1 MSKEKLHII
10 VFEHDS
16 LRVNHDLSNEQLRA
30 LQQHYGSQGV
40 PYYNLIHQ
48 GVKFNEYVGV
58 IQVGKTLIEVLP
70 KADKATH
77 TKAEEVKWRDI
88 LIGMLKAVGQFDL
101 KISSESNLKLKANTI
116 LDLYFEMFIKEVE
129 YLLHTGLIKQ
139 YRKKE
144 GNVGALKG
152 NLVFGKHLQQNLTHQ
167 ERFYVRHSYY
177 DTQHQWHAIL
187 YQAIQLLQQINTRA
201 SLQSRIGALLLNF
214 PEVPEIRVSEATFT
228 RLVYSRKTEPYRRA
242 IEIARLLLL
251 RYHPDLSRGRNHVL
265 ALMFDMNLLWE
276 QFVYRSLCKHKL
288 EGMSVK
294 DQHGRDFW
302 QDFKTSSS
310 SRIRPDILIEYQGK
324 SIVLDTKWKNLNSNK
339 PSSQDL
345 QQMFVYHEYFDAERV
360 ALVYPGSK
368 NEKWNGHFY
377 HPQAGNLSNKE
388 CSLITLEVKSDVK
401 CWQKNIYDFYYENMY
416 SEKL

>member
-1 MSKEKLHII
+1 MNQPKNLIT
-10 VFEHDS
+10 VFEHDP
-16 LRVNHDLSNEQLRA
+16 LQVKNGLSDEQLKA
-30 LQQHYGSQGV
+30 LQKHYGPQGV

-70 KADKATH
+70 KADKVTH
-77 TKAEEVKWRDI
+77 TKAKWRDI

-101 KISSESNLKLKANTI
+101 KISSETDLKLKANTI
-116 LDLYFEMFIKEVE
+116 LDLYFEMLIKEVE

-152 NLVFGKHLQQNLTHQ
+152 NLIFGKHLQQNLTHQ
-167 ERFYVRHSYY
+167 ERFYVRHNTY
-177 DTQHQWHAIL
+177 DTQHHWHAIL

-201 SLQSRIGALLLNF
+201 GLQSRIGALLLHF
-214 PEVPEIRVSEATFT
+214 PEVPEIRVTEATFA
-228 RLVYSRKTEPYRRA
+228 RLVYSRKTEPYRHA
-242 IEIARLLLL
+242 MEIARLLLL
-251 RYHPDLSRGRNHVL
+251 RYHPDLSLGRNHVL

-294 DQHGRDFW
+294 GQHGRDFW
-302 QDFKTSSS
+302 QDFKTSFS
-310 SRIRPDILIEYQGK
+310 SRIRPDILIEYQRK
-324 SIVLDTKWKNLNSNK
+324 SIVLDTKWKNLNGNK

-345 QQMFVYHEYFDAERV
+345 HQMFVYHEYFDAERV
-360 ALVYPGSK
+360 ALVYPGAE
-368 NEKWNGHFY
+368 NDVQAGHFY
-377 HPQAGNLSNKE
+377 HPQSGNLSNKK
-388 CSLITLEVKSDVK
+388 CGLISLEVDKNVK
-401 CWQKNIYDFYYENMY
+401 CWQNGICKYIIENAFG
-416 SEKL
+416 KW